1 MFLVVRLPLVYNAI
15 LGQPILYDFEIATS
29 IRWLCMKF
37 PTEGGT
43 TMGKGRQEESQVV
56 YLAVVTGEEDEEVH
70 REVMQIKDEEKKQRT
85 QPAKN

>member
-1 MFLVVRLPLVYNAI
+1 
-15 LGQPILYDFEIATS
+15 
-29 IRWLCMKF
+29 
-37 PTEGGT
+37 
-43 TMGKGRQEESQVV
+43 MGKGRQEESQVV